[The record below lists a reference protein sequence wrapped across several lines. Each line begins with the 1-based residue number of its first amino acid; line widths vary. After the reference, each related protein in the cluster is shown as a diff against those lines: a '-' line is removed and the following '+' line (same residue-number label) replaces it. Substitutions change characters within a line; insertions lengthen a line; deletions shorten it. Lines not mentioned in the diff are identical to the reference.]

1 MTFEQPTYEEYKTAS
16 SWAKFKYKYG
26 IIVLVLSWL
35 CLLFIIYYMFTN
47 GQAIAKNPLIY
58 GADKMNVQCHCYSPT
73 QDFFVNSTSIY
84 FSDISQI
91 NFSNINLIK
100 E

>member
-1 MTFEQPTYEEYKTAS
+1 MKFKSPTYEEYQKAT
-16 SWAKFKYKYG
+16 KFARFNYKYKL
-26 IIVLVLSWL
+26 IFFILTWL
-35 CLLFIIYYMFTN
+35 CFLFVCYYMVVN
-47 GQAIAKNPLIY
+47 GEAIARNPLIY